1 MHYDN
6 ISELSNSVKEGNG
19 VFFLSGHFANW
30 ELMAFSFPSLSGHS
44 LNIITKKQA
53 SKKLNTLINKY
64 RALSGNKLIE
74 TGMTLKEAIRVVKKK
89 EPVCF
94 LVDQAGHPDYSVY
107 TRFFGKDVASFGG
120 PAKLALS
127 DRPALFF
134 TYIVR
139 SPDFIYTVYS
149 RRINYDHIPDRSK
162 ESVEELSQIIQ
173 RELEK
178 TIVDFPEQWLWF
190 HKRFKHS
197 R

>member
-1 MHYDN
+1 MSSA
-6 ISELSNSVKEGNG
+6 IEEGNG

-30 ELMAFSFPSLSGHS
+30 ELMAFSFPSLTGHP
-44 LNIITKKQA
+44 LNIITKRQA
-53 SKKLNTLINKY
+53 SRKLNTLINKY

-107 TRFFGKDVASFGG
+107 THFFGKNVASFGG

-127 DRPALFF
+127 EKPVLLFS
-134 TYIVR
+134 YMVR
-139 SPDFIYTVYS
+139 SPNFTYTVYTRKIS
-149 RRINYDHIPDRSK
+149 YEKFHDRSE
-162 ESVEELSQIIQ
+162 ESVKQLSQMIQ
-173 RELEK
+173 LEMEK
-178 TIVDFPEQWLWF
+178 AITEFPEQWLWF
-190 HKRFKHS
+190 HKRFKHT